1 MASYQKDHCII
12 QCFLLI
18 GLYKNSIMYLTHK
31 RETDYMLEDINTIH
45 HNVWYNKC
53 KDILIFLD
61 PVRAWHE
68 KLAKGALA
76 CTALEAS
83 NASPCVRARKASRQA

>member
-1 MASYQKDHCII
+1 
-12 QCFLLI
+12 
-18 GLYKNSIMYLTHK
+18 MYLTHK

-68 KLAKGALA
+68 
-76 CTALEAS
+76 
-83 NASPCVRARKASRQA
+83 